1 MTEQEPKP
9 NIRDYQS
16 FSSLSTFV
24 GCGMQYYFRYVEG
37 IKTPPSVAIIEGSA
51 GHKGQEK
58 NFVQKVETHIDL
70 PVDVVLDVVSDT
82 FEQRSADVETWETP
96 KGSAKDEIIKLMRF
110 VHTNHNPKIQPVEC
124 EAEHII
130 EIPNPDSGL
139 PVKMKSYID
148 LVDTTQTIRDS
159 KFTKKAKSQGDA
171 DNDMQLTIYSYV
183 KSLPK
188 VAFDC
193 FIKGDKPRVATI
205 PSVRGT
211 RQWNWLER
219 AVPKYIKAI
228 ESGVFMPCDPAH
240 WRCSERFCGYWF
252 ICPHGGKDTKKVI
265 IDQAPANLLAPE
277 TEISD
282 LL

>member
-1 MTEQEPKP
+1 MTDQEPKP
-9 NIRDYQS
+9 TIREYQS
-16 FSSLSTFV
+16 FSSLITFV
-24 GCGMQYYFRYVEG
+24 GCGMQYYYRYCEG
-37 IKTPPSVAIIEGSA
+37 IKTPPSVALIEGSA

-58 NFVQKVETHIDL
+58 NFVQKVDTHIDL
-70 PVDVVLDVVSDT
+70 PMDVILDVVSDS
-82 FEQRSADVETWETP
+82 FEARKSEVENWEDNEP
-96 KGSAKDEIIKLMRF
+96 GKAKDGMITLMRH
-110 VHTNHNPKIQPVEC
+110 VHSTHNPTIQPVEC

-130 EIPNPDSGL
+130 EIPTESGML
-139 PVKMKSYID
+139 KMKSYID
-148 LVDTTQTIRDS
+148 LVDSTKTIRDS
-159 KFTKKAKSQGDA
+159 KFTRKAKSQGDA
-171 DNDMQLTIYSYV
+171 DNDMQLTIYSYC
-183 KSLPK
+183 LATEQ

-193 FIKGDKPRVATI
+193 FIKGSKPRVATI
-205 PSVRGT
+205 KSIRGP

-228 ESGVFMPCDPAH
+228 ESGVFMPCDPSH